1 MQLQPEQILI
11 AAGLGTALVWLVTV
25 VWIGLFKQ
33 AKPPKNVMQL
43 IAFGGSTVLAFLW
56 TPIELPDPGAG
67 IYPFVTALLVS
78 ATAIFK
84 ISQLVYDK
92 LWQPFTNF
100 VAKNVRFLS
109 FLSVRRVK

>member
-11 AAGLGTALVWLVTV
+11 AAALGTGIVWFITV
-25 VWIGLFKQ
+25 IVMGVLKQ
-33 AKPPKNVMQL
+33 QKPSEDVLKT
-43 IAFGGSTVLAFLW
+43 IAFIASTGLAYWWIPIDLPAISDGIFL
-56 TPIELPDPGAG
+56 
-67 IYPFVTALLVS
+67 FVTALLVS

-84 ISQLVYDK
+84 LAQEIYDH

-109 FLSVRRVK
+109 FLSVKRI

>member
-1 MQLQPEQILI
+1 MELQPEQILI

-25 VWIGLFKQ
+25 VWIGVFKQ
-33 AKPPKNVMQL
+33 EKPRENVMKV
-43 IAFGGSTVLAFLW
+43 IVFAASTLLAFYW
-56 TPIELPDPGAG
+56 TPIELPDPSAG

-78 ATAIFK
+78 ATTIFK

-92 LWQPFTNF
+92 VWQPFTNF